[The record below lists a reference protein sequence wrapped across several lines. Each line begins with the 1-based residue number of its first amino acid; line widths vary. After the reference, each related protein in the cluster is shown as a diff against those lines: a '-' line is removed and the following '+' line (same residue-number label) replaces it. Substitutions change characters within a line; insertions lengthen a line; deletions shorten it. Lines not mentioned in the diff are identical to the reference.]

1 MDSKLHLQ
9 DDEKDAGNDSCDPSL
24 RLDTYD
30 NGPFQPQPNPQQQ
43 PPISSHG
50 SSQYF
55 HPSFPQALNTFTGPK
70 FLVPGYLDP
79 INNCFIPS
87 PTAPVLPSMNS
98 YPVGGL
104 GQNYHPYQHMD
115 ASSSDSTK
123 RCAHCRSAY
132 TPMWRRGPQGP
143 RSLCNACGLR
153 NRKEEERKKAE
164 DRLNQPRN

>member
-30 NGPFQPQPNPQQQ
+30 NGPAQPQPNPQQY
-43 PPISSHG
+43 PL
-50 SSQYF
+50 F
-55 HPSFPQALNTFTGPK
+55 HPMVPLNTSI
-70 FLVPGYLDP
+70 LL
-79 INNCFIPS
+79 S
-87 PTAPVLPSMNS
+87 LS